1 MLKYLQF
8 FIPKFG
14 LAAFECKQQSKYK
27 RLQQEYAFKETNAK
41 SFHGHKEQIER
52 LMKDSGADK
61 EMLSAL
67 VAQLVVITA
76 QNPSNTLDN
85 KSHEDS
91 PPIFK
96 VIEKYFPSFGGKK
109 DKA

>member
-1 MLKYLQF
+1 M
-8 FIPKFG
+8 
-14 LAAFECKQQSKYK
+14 
-27 RLQQEYAFKETNAK
+27 KE
-41 SFHGHKEQIER
+41 G
-52 LMKDSGADK
+52 GADK
-61 EMLSAL
+61 ELLSAL

-96 VIEKYFPSFGGKK
+96 LAEKYFPSFSKGK
-109 DKA
+109 DKE